1 MSITVWFANA
11 PPGWDKPLT
20 FERALDVRVMM
31 RKLGPAFLAR
41 HAGLHREL
49 LEAWW
54 TIAKQERERA

>member
-1 MSITVWFANA
+1 MSLTVTFAHA
-11 PPGWDKPLT
+11 PPDWTHPLT

-41 HAGLHREL
+41 HADLHREL

-54 TIAKQERERA
+54 MIAKQERERA

>member
-1 MSITVWFANA
+1 MSLTVTFKNA

-20 FERALDVRVMM
+20 FERELDVLAFL
-31 RKLGPAFLAR
+31 RKLGPDFLAR

-49 LEAWW
+49 VEARW